1 MKKNMNKISLSGLV
15 GSGKSS
21 IGKQLAQILNY
32 EFISVGNFSRK
43 IAQEKYGMNINEFQK
58 YCEKNPQIDHEIDTY
73 FTQYCLKN
81 THLIIDYR
89 LAFYFITDAFHVFL
103 KVSDEMA
110 FQRLKDHN
118 DEQRILEFGNQKM
131 NVFHMIKQRNEDM
144 KNRFLKTYQTD
155 FTDESHYHLV
165 IDTDHLNP
173 NQICDLILKKFGNL

>member
-15 GSGKSS
+15 GSGKST

-43 IAQEKYGMNINEFQK
+43 IAREKYGMNINEFQK
-58 YCEKNPQIDHEIDTY
+58 YCEKNPQIDHEIDNH
-73 FTQYCLKN
+73 FAKYCSQN
-81 THLIIDYR
+81 SDLIIDYR
-89 LAFYFITDAFHVFL
+89 LAYYFIPDCFHVFL
-103 KVSDEMA
+103 RVSEEVA
-110 FQRLKDHN
+110 HKRLKNAKDA
-118 DEQRILEFGNQKM
+118 QRNQEFDNQKNM
-131 NVFHMIKQRNEDM
+131 YEVMKKRNEDM

>member
-81 THLIIDYR
+81 AHLVIDYR

-110 FQRLKDHN
+110 FQRLKNAKDA
-118 DEQRILEFGNQKM
+118 QRNQEFDNQKNM
-131 NVFHMIKQRNEDM
+131 YEVMKKRNEDM